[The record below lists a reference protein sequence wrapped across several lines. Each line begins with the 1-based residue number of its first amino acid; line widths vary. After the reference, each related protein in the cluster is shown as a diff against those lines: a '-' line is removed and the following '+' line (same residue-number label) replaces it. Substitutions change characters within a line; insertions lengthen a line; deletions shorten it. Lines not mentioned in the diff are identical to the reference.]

1 MKKYFLTAALALAA
15 VLSLTARASAAAP
28 EELTLRGRLRPGV
41 EAGCWMLVA
50 AGERKFH
57 IINARQFQSE
67 SWFREGAEVEAVGET
82 RDVASFCMEGTSFE
96 ARTMRPAGD
105 TSSGSAGAPVTNGA
119 PARQRTRVTVSGE
132 SVVQAQPDTAVIT
145 IAVVT
150 QNASASEAQ
159 AENASRSDA
168 VVRAVRA
175 AAGAGAEVKTSGY
188 SLQPQM
194 DYRPNEPPKI
204 TSYVARNAVLVTTG
218 DLARVGAIIDA
229 ATRAG
234 ANNID
239 GLAFTLRQDRPARS
253 QALREATRDAM
264 AKAGDVA
271 AALGGRVVRVVEVSE
286 SGVYRP
292 PMPVEYARITAQD
305 AAAAPSTPILTGS
318 LDVRAQVQLVAE
330 IER

>member
-1 MKKYFLTAALALAA
+1 MKKYFLNTALALAA
-15 VLSLTARASAAAP
+15 ALSLLSLTARASDAAQ
-28 EELTLRGRLRPGV
+28 EMTVRGRLRTGV

-50 AGERKFH
+50 SGERKFH
-57 IINARQFQSE
+57 IINARQYEGE
-67 SWFREGAEVEAVGET
+67 SWFRAGAEVEAVGET
-82 RDVASFCMEGTSFE
+82 RDVMTTCMEGTPFE
-96 ARTMRPAGD
+96 ARTLRPAG
-105 TSSGSAGAPVTNGA
+105 SSGSAGAPVTDGA
-119 PARQRTRVTVSGE
+119 AARQRTRVTVSGE
-132 SVVQAQPDTAVIT
+132 AIVQAQPDTAVIT

-159 AENASRSDA
+159 AENASRSEA
-168 VVRAVRA
+168 VLRAVRA

-194 DYRPNEPPKI
+194 DYQPNMPPKI

-218 DLARVGAIIDA
+218 ELARVGAVIDA

-234 ANNID
+234 ANNVE

-264 AKAGDVA
+264 AKAGDIA
-271 AALGGRVVRVVEVSE
+271 AALGGRVVRIVEVSE
-286 SGVYRP
+286 SGTYRP
-292 PMPVEYARITAQD
+292 PMPVEYTRMTAQD
-305 AAAAPSTPILTGS
+305 AAAPPSTPILTGS
-318 LDVRAQVQLVAE
+318 LDVRAHVQIVAE